1 MQLPQIVSPDEWQVA
16 HAALLA
22 REKAA
27 TRARDA
33 LAAERRRQP
42 MVRFDPSH
50 RFEGVDGEVGLLD
63 LFEGRRQ
70 LIVYHFM
77 HTPGAEPCTGC
88 MTYVGNLGHPAL
100 LALRDTTMAIVSQ
113 KPLAELDGLGRQ
125 LGWRHP
131 RYTSRGTFEQE
142 AGAGKAGGG
151 FGLSVFVRDGEE
163 VYRTYFTRG
172 RGVEALGTSWELLDL
187 TPFGRQETR
196 EDSPAGRPQGEPY
209 HWWHRVDEIDQAPPA
224 PSVVEDGRDG
234 AAIA

>member
-1 MQLPQIVSPDEWQVA
+1 MQLPQIVSPEEWQAA
-16 HAALLA
+16 HEALLA

-50 RFEGVDGEVGLLD
+50 RFEGVDGDVGLLD

-77 HTPGAEPCTGC
+77 HTPGARPCEGC
-88 MTYVGNLGHPAL
+88 CTASSNLGHPAL
-100 LALRDTTMAIVSQ
+100 LALRDTTMALISQ
-113 KPLAELDGLGRQ
+113 KPFAEFDALGRR

-131 RYTSRGTFEQE
+131 RYTSKGTFEAE
-142 AGAGKAGGG
+142 AGAAEPGKGY
-151 FGLSVFVRDGEE
+151 GLSVFVRDDDGD

-172 RGVEALGTSWELLDL
+172 RGVETLGTSWELLDI
-187 TPFGRQETR
+187 TPLGRQETW
-196 EDSPAGRPQGEPY
+196 EDSPEGRPQGERY
-209 HWWHRVDEIDQAPPA
+209 QWWRRVDEMDTAEPA
-224 PSVVEDGRDG
+224 PSEVE
-234 AAIA
+234 A